1 MFKNYELVK
10 KSELEA
16 LHQEIKDLNNDIR
29 TATDLLARYDHVV
42 MEQQKLI
49 QQQREQIWQ
58 LIGLDPIDFPNSEK
72 DPEDIFDIM
81 EGGLED
87 Q

>member
-1 MFKNYELVK
+1 MFKDYELVK

-29 TATDLLARYDHVV
+29 TATDLLARYDHIV

-49 QQQREQIWQ
+49 QQQRELLRSIAGIEQ
-58 LIGLDPIDFPNSEK
+58 IDFPNSNCEMFSFLK
-72 DPEDIFDIM
+72 